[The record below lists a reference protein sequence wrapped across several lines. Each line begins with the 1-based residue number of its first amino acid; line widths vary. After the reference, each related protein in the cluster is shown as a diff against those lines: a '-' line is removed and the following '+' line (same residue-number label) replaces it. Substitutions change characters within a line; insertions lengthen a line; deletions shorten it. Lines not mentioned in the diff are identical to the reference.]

1 MTRLVALLL
10 LLATP
15 AWTPVWAQPATPAP
29 RSGPA
34 AARQAELDRLF
45 EALQSAPDQGGGQM
59 VEARIRALWG
69 QAVSPAAALLLNRG
83 LRNLRAEEAAEALE
97 DFDAVIVL
105 EPAAPDAWLAR
116 AQAYARLGDRPAA
129 ARDLQQALLLEPR
142 HFGALLQLSQLQ
154 EEAGDLR
161 GALRSLDAALALH
174 PQMPGGTLRR
184 RELARQVEG
193 DAL

>member
-1 MTRLVALLL
+1 MTRLAALLL

-15 AWTPVWAQPATPAP
+15 VWAQAPAP
-29 RSGPA
+29 TPRQGPA

-59 VEARIRALWG
+59 VESRIRAVWA
-69 QAVSPAAALLLNRG
+69 QAVSPAAGLLLRRG
-83 LRNLRAEEAAEALE
+83 LRNLQANEAAEALE
-97 DFDAVIVL
+97 DFDAALVL
-105 EPAAPDAWLAR
+105 EPEAADAWLAR
-116 AQAYARLGDRPAA
+116 ASAYARLGDRPAA
-129 ARDLQQALLLEPR
+129 ARDLQQALRLEPR
-142 HFGALLQLSQLQ
+142 HFGALLQLSELQ
-154 EEAGDLR
+154 EEAGDGR

-174 PQMPGGTLRR
+174 PQMPGGALRR